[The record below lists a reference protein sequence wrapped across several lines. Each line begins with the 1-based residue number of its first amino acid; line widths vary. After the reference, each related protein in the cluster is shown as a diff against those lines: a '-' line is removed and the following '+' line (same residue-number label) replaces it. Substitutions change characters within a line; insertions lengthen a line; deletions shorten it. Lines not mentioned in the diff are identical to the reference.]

1 MTSHTSDGFPPQ
13 KSLNLTRAACA
24 AAGSAALLS
33 LLAMTSGCVVTAR
46 PAPVGVVYTSEPGEV
61 AVDVAPPAP
70 IVEVVGV
77 APGPGYFW
85 IGGYYHWYGNRWGW
99 VRGHYEVP
107 PRRGA
112 VWIGPRYEVRGGRRV
127 YVRGFWR

>member
-1 MTSHTSDGFPPQ
+1 MNTI
-13 KSLNLTRAACA
+13 TRERIPSQAHLQLPRRACA
-24 AAGSAALLS
+24 AVGAAALLS
-33 LLAMTSGCVVTAR
+33 MLAVTAGCVVAVR
-46 PAPVGVVYTSEPGEV
+46 PAPAGVVYTAEPGEV
-61 AVDVAPPAP
+61 VVDAEPPAP
-70 IVEVVGV
+70 IVEAIGI

-99 VRGHYEVP
+99 VRGHYELP

-112 VWIGPRYEVRGGRRV
+112 VWVAPRYDFRGGRRV